1 MELSMESVK
10 LLLRTLDLK
19 IVCNSNVR
27 GCSEVLKAWGTT
39 SRFLSIT
46 LANSVSL
53 FSPFSLRV
61 RSVQVGFFTAQA

>member
-19 IVCNSNVR
+19 IVCKR

-39 SRFLSIT
+39 S
-46 LANSVSL
+46 
-53 FSPFSLRV
+53 
-61 RSVQVGFFTAQA
+61 